1 VPKIGHSPFGVASV
15 CMAVAVYLFTIAAG
29 FFGITPFES
38 MGDQKEIKVAVMAAI
53 LGILLAIRG
62 MQDSRYKQ
70 LLAVVGLVL
79 NGLAIPAA
87 LFLLPCL

>member
-1 VPKIGHSPFGVASV
+1 
-15 CMAVAVYLFTIAAG
+15 
-29 FFGITPFES
+29 
-38 MGDQKEIKVAVMAAI
+38 MGDQKEIKVEVMAAI

-70 LLAVVGLVL
+70 ILAVVGLVL
-79 NGLAIPAA
+79 NGLAISAA